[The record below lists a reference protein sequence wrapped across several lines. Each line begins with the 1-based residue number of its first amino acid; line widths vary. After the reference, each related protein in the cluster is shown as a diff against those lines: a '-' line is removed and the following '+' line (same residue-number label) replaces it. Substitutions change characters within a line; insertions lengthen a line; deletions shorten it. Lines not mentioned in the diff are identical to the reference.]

1 MTLAFGVAE
10 FILGYVH
17 DEAGNR
23 ADGDVRT
30 GAGAGPVLIFLV
42 VGFPAPSEFEARL
55 AAVCRECDEV
65 SHLVL
70 FQMALKGEIGLG
82 GKKAREDANAG
93 GLSEL

>member
-10 FILGYVH
+10 FILGYIH
-17 DEAGNR
+17 HEAGNG
-23 ADGDVRT
+23 ADGDARA
-30 GAGAGPVLIFLV
+30 GAGAGLVLILLIA
-42 VGFPAPSEFEARL
+42 GFPTPSQLETRL
-55 AAVCRECDEV
+55 AAVRGERDQA

-70 FQMALKGEIGLG
+70 FQMAAQGEIGLG